1 MLGVLTCPGIF
12 PTIFT
17 ILWKRQ
23 SRAAAII
30 SPLLGMV
37 TGLAVWL
44 GSAYALE
51 GSVSIAATGSVYPC
65 AYGTAASAFSPLPY
79 SIIITYLFGSQ
90 DFDWGDL
97 KREKL
102 GFESNDPSINDVS
115 GTPPELR
122 SQSDVFGTVKEVQ
135 NTVDNS
141 EKTFPITRHDVL
153 DIENPHHPDHQTF
166 LSRWAK
172 IAAFWSAATFLGHWV
187 LWPLPMVSEEQKP

>member
-51 GSVSIAATGSVYPC
+51 GSVSIAATGGVYPC

-90 DFDWGDL
+90 DFDWADF
-97 KREKL
+97 KRERL
-102 GFESNDPSINDVS
+102 GFESSNQSINDVS
-115 GTPPELR
+115 GAASEHGSP
-122 SQSDVFGTVKEVQ
+122 SGVFETEQGAQT
-135 NTVDNS
+135 TADNS
-141 EKTFPITRHDVL
+141 EKPVPIIHHDAL
-153 DIENPHHPDHQTF
+153 DIENPHHPDHQRF

-187 LWPLPMVSEEQKP
+187 LWPLPMVSE